1 MGILDR
7 LFNKKEDNEDSLE
20 VLLDKISD
28 ITRGLDRKEFNA
40 LLESLKGI
48 YDVRQNLKKVK
59 DEEKEM
65 ADIDEAERILAKEQ
79 EHEK

>member
-1 MGILDR
+1 MGILDK
-7 LFNKKEDNEDSLE
+7 LFNKRVENEDSLE

-28 ITRGLDRKEFNA
+28 ITRGLGRKEFNA

-59 DEEKEM
+59 TDEEKEM
-65 ADIDEAERILAKEQ
+65 ADIDEAERILTK